1 MEKRMLKNYVEL
13 YGFKIFKGS
22 YAVNNLDD
30 EKKMEFAD
38 SVIIV
43 DGEGKWLALIS
54 EDRVAWMKLYSR
66 FHFLP
71 SDVRKSILLFVSEYA
86 LTDLENR

>member
-1 MEKRMLKNYVEL
+1 MGLRYLKVVTL
-13 YGFKIFKGS
+13 LTI
-22 YAVNNLDD
+22 LDD

-54 EDRVAWMKLYSR
+54 EDRVAWMKLYRR